1 LGGTDAPNMHYNSL
15 KTIRG
20 EKYLVRGKYLVPGKN
35 MIDRDVELETWI
47 DKLLVVVLVPG
58 ARRWFIQ
65 P

>member
-1 LGGTDAPNMHYNSL
+1 MMVVDTYSNFF
-15 KTIRG
+15 
-20 EKYLVRGKYLVPGKN
+20 LVRSLLRTTPAGPWVVKN